1 MKITMS
7 ELEAALRTA
16 KRRKGVGEDEIPVEF
31 LKCLSKDNKKVL
43 LEVLNAT
50 HRSSV
55 LPYDFQISTV
65 IPIPKKSRAL
75 ECNEYRLICL
85 MSHTLKLLLTIINR
99 RIENRIDPT
108 LSQTQFGFRGKKGT
122 RGAVTL
128 FKILIQRALEV
139 NRKIYVCFVDYKK
152 ALDRVEHCKLVN
164 MLENYADEEDVRLI
178 RNLYWEQ
185 KARIK
190 IGYSSSEDTCSIQR
204 GVRQG
209 CLLSP
214 RLFNLYAEQIMQHP
228 KFANDG
234 FQAVSYTHLTL
245 PTIYSV

>member
-1 MKITMS
+1 LKITMS

-108 LSQTQFGFRGKKGT
+108 LSQTQFGFRGKKEHGT
-122 RGAVTL
+122 
-128 FKILIQRALEV
+128 Q
-139 NRKIYVCFVDYKK
+139 
-152 ALDRVEHCKLVN
+152 
-164 MLENYADEEDVRLI
+164 
-178 RNLYWEQ
+178 
-185 KARIK
+185 
-190 IGYSSSEDTCSIQR
+190 
-204 GVRQG
+204 
-209 CLLSP
+209 
-214 RLFNLYAEQIMQHP
+214 
-228 KFANDG
+228 
-234 FQAVSYTHLTL
+234 
-245 PTIYSV
+245 